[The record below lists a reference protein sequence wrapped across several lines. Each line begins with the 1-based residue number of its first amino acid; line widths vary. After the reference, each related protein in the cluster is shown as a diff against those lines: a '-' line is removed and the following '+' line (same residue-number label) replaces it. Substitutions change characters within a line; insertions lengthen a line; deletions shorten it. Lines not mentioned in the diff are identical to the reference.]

1 MAIQDYFFNVGS
13 KGVTTLLAPPRMSA
27 IGVEF
32 PGSRQSATGPVAAAG
47 QHLNRWQLLVSELEG
62 LNVG

>member
-1 MAIQDYFFNVGS
+1 
-13 KGVTTLLAPPRMSA
+13 MSA